1 MKSFT
6 AKLVAGLLISAIG
19 LIPSLGA
26 QTTQAGWNALKAV
39 TAGTQVR
46 ITDGSRTV
54 DGKLD
59 QTTDDVIM
67 VTSGKGHEMFDR
79 RDVSIVS
86 VKKQSHRKR
95 NTLIGLGV
103 GAGGGLAFGGV
114 LASAVKDSMLGGHG
128 PAIVASSAGAGA
140 LVGVLVG
147 AVIPSGG
154 WRQVYK
160 KIAPS
165 VEGSA
170 RTRK

>member
-1 MKSFT
+1 MKKVA
-6 AKLVAGLLISAIG
+6 AKLVAGVLFAIG

-26 QTTQAGWNALKAV
+26 QPTRADWNALKAL

-46 ITDGSRTV
+46 IRNGSSTV

-59 QTTDDVIM
+59 RTTDDVIV
-67 VTSGKGHEMFDR
+67 VTSRKGQETFER

-86 VKKQSHRKR
+86 AKRQSHRKR

-103 GAGGGLAFGGV
+103 GAGGGLAFGGA
-114 LASAVKDSMLGGHG
+114 LANDVKNSILGGHG
-128 PAIVASSAGAGA
+128 PAIIASSAGAGA

-160 KIAPS
+160 K
-165 VEGSA
+165 
-170 RTRK
+170 

>member
-1 MKSFT
+1 
-6 AKLVAGLLISAIG
+6 LVLISAIG
-19 LIPSLGA
+19 LIPNLGA
-26 QTTQAGWNALKAV
+26 KTTQANWNALKAL

-46 ITDGSRTV
+46 ITDGFRTV

-59 QTTDDVIM
+59 RTTDDAIV
-67 VTSGKGHEMFDR
+67 VTSGKGQEMFNR

-86 VKKQSHRKR
+86 VKKQSHRTR

-103 GAGGGLAFGGV
+103 GAGGGLAFGGA
-114 LASAVKDSMLGGHG
+114 LANDAKDSILGGHG
-128 PAIVASSAGAGA
+128 PAIIASSAGAGA

-160 KIAPS
+160 K
-165 VEGSA
+165 
-170 RTRK
+170 